1 MVVRLHLIIK
11 KDAIANA
18 NKGVSWI
25 NYDQWGNPIRVQFT
39 DHSITE
45 HVYTADGRRLKT
57 IHRTSVPQSPSL
69 GIGVTASLP
78 SSLTQSID
86 SVDYV
91 GNFIYEKGQLKRYM
105 FDDGYLRL
113 NTNNTCV
120 PRFFIKDHLGNNR
133 ILTDGS
139 GNIKQNTNY
148 YPYGG
153 MTSISTSQ
161 GEQQFKYN
169 GKEYDPMHGLNEYD
183 YGARQY
189 DPAISKFTTMDPLC
203 EKYYH
208 ISPYAYCAGNP
219 VNLMDLDGRHIYTI
233 NENGEIKKIS
243 NDSHMDLHISYDGL
257 DMAKFSFGFLEQFTS
272 ERDDY
277 KGHYGNTSN
286 LDDAVSLFMFA
297 AKNTDVEW
305 AISSYYQNNEKL
317 DYLVYTSHSEDGV
330 TFTNGN
336 HKFKNIHAH
345 IHSHPRGTGN
355 DKASCYYSQMNNGQK
370 EYRSFGSDDLSF
382 INGKYIEYMKIY
394 PNKDFHRDY
403 PKFYI
408 YNARTNK
415 LFRYD
420 HRNPYIPVK

>member
-1 MVVRLHLIIK
+1 MT
-11 KDAIANA
+11 KDLNA
-18 NKGVSWI
+18 NITRIQYNCLNLPKRI
-25 NYDQWGNPIRVQFT
+25 LFT
-39 DHSITE
+39 NR
-45 HVYTADGRRLKT
+45 HVMDYVYNADGELLQMSARAQHQLPRPRLDTKY
-57 IHRTSVPQSPSL
+57 
-69 GIGVTASLP
+69 
-78 SSLTQSID
+78 
-86 SVDYV
+86 YV
-91 GNFIYEKGQLKRYM
+91 GNVVYFPGKLSLLTDE
-105 FDDGYLRL
+105 GYVTFASNGTPTYHYYL
-113 NTNNTCV
+113 
-120 PRFFIKDHLGNNR
+120 KDHLGNVRVVFNQTGTVEQR
-133 ILTDGS
+133 ND
-139 GNIKQNTNY
+139 Y
-148 YPYGG
+148 YPSGALMATSTGG
-153 MTSISTSQ
+153 SVQ
-161 GEQQFKYN
+161 PYKYN
-169 GKEYDPMHGLNEYD
+169 GKELVRTDHFDHYD
-183 YGARQY
+183 YGARWMN
-189 DPAISKFTTMDPLC
+189 PKIGARFTTIDPMC
-203 EKYYH
+203 EEYYD
-208 ISPYAYCAGNP
+208 ISPYAYCAGDP

-243 NDSHMDLHISYDGL
+243 NDSHMDLLISYDGL

-355 DKASCYYSQMNNGQK
+355 DKASGDYSQMNNGQK

-394 PNKDFHRDY
+394 PNKDFYRDY

>member
-1 MVVRLHLIIK
+1 MDKMELKPTTYH
-11 KDAIANA
+11 
-18 NKGVSWI
+18 W
-25 NYDQWGNPIRVQFT
+25 YDLNF
-39 DHSITE
+39 
-45 HVYTADGRRLKT
+45 Y
-57 IHRTSVPQSPSL
+57 
-69 GIGVTASLP
+69 
-78 SSLTQSID
+78 LT
-86 SVDYV
+86 
-91 GNFIYEKGQLKRYM
+91 
-105 FDDGYLRL
+105 
-113 NTNNTCV
+113 
-120 PRFFIKDHLGNNR
+120 DHLGNIRVVFNQTGVVEQR
-133 ILTDGS
+133 ND
-139 GNIKQNTNY
+139 Y
-148 YPYGG
+148 YPSGTLMATSTGG
-153 MTSISTSQ
+153 SVQPYKYNFSIERGTRKLACSSEREKNRQ
-161 GEQQFKYN
+161 KVN
-169 GKEYDPMHGLNEYD
+169 GKELERIAGLDLYD
-183 YGARQY
+183 YGARWM
-189 DPAISKFTTMDPLC
+189 DSKIGARFTTMDPMC

-208 ISPYAYCAGNP
+208 ISPYAYCAGDP

-243 NDSHMDLHISYDGL
+243 NDSHMDLLISYDGL

-355 DKASCYYSQMNNGQK
+355 DKASGDYSQMNNGQK